1 MPKTP
6 SASPA
11 DLFLWFHVQ
20 KWNAIPKMHC
30 APTFF
35 MPIEI
40 SELLHQAQSG
50 RKHMTKSFD
59 LDRRAMLAGVAVT
72 LASGLNVSA
81 QEVIRIP
88 NIIEL
93 SGGGATVGAMW
104 KNASTMAV
112 EEINAKGGILGKKIQ
127 MDYIDTGSDPGKARA
142 AIERAL
148 DDKPVA
154 IFGPIYSGSVNAT
167 LKLTND
173 AEVPQV
179 IGGEAGN
186 LTAQGSKYIFRTSF
200 GQNVSMPKIATY
212 IANEV
217 KAKTVSVVYQN
228 NDFGKGG
235 RNAII
240 PELEKRGIKIAAD
253 LSTEPGQADFAADV
267 VKVKSAGADAIF
279 VYLTEEESARFLI
292 EAKKQG
298 VDKPLIGETTLLG
311 QKVIDL
317 AKEAAEG
324 IRGHVGL
331 TVDAPIPAVQAF
343 GKAFLERYKTPPDH
357 NAIKGYIA
365 PYMIKA
371 AAEKAGKLDPKAIAA
386 ALRGSTITPEKE
398 PGILI
403 EASWDETGEIDRIS
417 FLAEVKGGKQI
428 ISKILPKLK

>member
-1 MPKTP
+1 M
-6 SASPA
+6 
-11 DLFLWFHVQ
+11 
-20 KWNAIPKMHC
+20 
-30 APTFF
+30 
-35 MPIEI
+35 
-40 SELLHQAQSG
+40 
-50 RKHMTKSFD
+50 
-59 LDRRAMLAGVAVT
+59 DRRIFFGAMALALSSSAV
-72 LASGLNVSA
+72 GA
-81 QEVIRIP
+81 QDVIRIP

-127 MDYIDTGSDPGKARA
+127 LDFIDTGSDPGKARA

-148 DDKPVA
+148 DAKPVA

-167 LKLTND
+167 LKLTNE

-186 LTAQGSKYIFRTSF
+186 LTMQGSKYLFRTSF
-200 GQNVSMPKIATY
+200 GQNVSMPKIAAY
-212 IANEV
+212 MASDL
-217 KAKTVSVVYQN
+217 KAKTITVVYQN

-240 PELEKRGIKIAAD
+240 PELEKRGVKILAD
-253 LSTEPGQADFAADV
+253 LSTEPNQADFAADV
-267 VKVKSAGADAIF
+267 VKAKAAGADAIF

-298 VDKPLIGETTLLG
+298 LDKPLIGETTLLG

-317 AKEAAEG
+317 AKESAEG
-324 IRGHVGL
+324 VRGHVGL
-331 TVDAPIPAVQAF
+331 TADAPIPAVQEF
-343 GKAFLERYKTPPDH
+343 GKRYEERFKTKPDH

-365 PYMIKA
+365 LFMIKA
-371 AAEKAGKLDPKAIAA
+371 AAEKAGKLEPKAIAS
-386 ALRGSTITPEKE
+386 ALRGMTITPDKE

-403 EASWDETGEIDRIS
+403 EASWDDAGEIDRVS
-417 FLAEVKGGKQI
+417 FLVEVKGGKQI
-428 ISKILPKLK
+428 VSKILPKLK